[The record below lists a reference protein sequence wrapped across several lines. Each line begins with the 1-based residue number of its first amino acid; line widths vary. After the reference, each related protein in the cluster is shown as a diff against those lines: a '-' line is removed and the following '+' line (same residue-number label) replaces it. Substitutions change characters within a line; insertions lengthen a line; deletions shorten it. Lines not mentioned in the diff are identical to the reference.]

1 MENNII
7 LTALVGKSGTG
18 KSHHAVVAAR
28 MAGASAIIDDGL
40 LIYQNKV
47 CAGSSAKREKTKI
60 SSVKRAM
67 FVDKNHAK
75 AVRDAIL
82 SNKIKSILIL
92 GTSQEMT
99 DRIAQALEIGKIQ
112 RYIKIED
119 ISSPEDIQKAQTLR
133 NTQGK
138 HIIPVPA
145 LEIKK
150 DFSGY
155 FLHPLRLW
163 RHHKGIHETV
173 ADKTIVRPT
182 YSYMGEYTISDNA
195 IAQAAAFEA
204 KRITGVNQIHS
215 AVVISTASGTVI
227 NITASLDFGTP
238 IPEVSRK
245 ISQNVKGIVEKMT
258 AINIDK
264 VNITIK
270 EYRING

>member
-1 MENNII
+1 MDNKMIV
-7 LTALVGKSGTG
+7 TALVGKSGTG
-18 KSHHAVVAAR
+18 KSHHAVVAAK

-75 AVRDAIL
+75 AVCDAI
-82 SNKIKSILIL
+82 SKNNIKSILIL
-92 GTSQEMT
+92 GTSQEMC
-99 DRIAQALEIGKIQ
+99 DRIAQTLGLGEIL
-112 RYIKIED
+112 RYIKIEE
-119 ISSPEDIQKAQTLR
+119 ISSPEDIEKAQTLR

-195 IAQAAAFEA
+195 ISQTAAFEA
-204 KRITGVNQIHS
+204 GKIKGVNQIHS

-238 IPEVSRK
+238 MPEVSKK
-245 ISQNVKGIVEKMT
+245 ISENVKGIVEKMT

-270 EYRING
+270 EYRIDD